1 MATTDALT
9 RAGLNLI
16 QQALSIFDSDL
27 RLVLINAPMQDMFD
41 LPDRLV
47 TPGAHF
53 EDVIRYLAER
63 GEYGEIDNLDDFV
76 TARVTLA
83 RAFEPHYMERT
94 RANGRTI
101 SVEGAPLPQGG
112 WVTVYTD
119 ITEVKAQ
126 EMLLRTR
133 SELLSEEVLRRSEE
147 LAAANRQLAS
157 ANAALT
163 EARRELTEIEART
176 RLTTEMMPAHIARV
190 DAEGR
195 YTFSNKR
202 LSSVMPGRASDIVG
216 LHIREALGPTAHDRV
231 APHLMRAFAGQQNT
245 FEFTDA
251 ESSRRIRVV
260 FTPDPL
266 EPGVYILSQDVT
278 EETQARAALQ
288 QTRRREMA
296 AQLISGL
303 AHDFSNLLTIILGLQ
318 SKLSRL
324 TPDPAADPLIAGT
337 IQAARRGGTL
347 LDRIADITSPRR
359 WQPEP
364 VATGPFLADLETL
377 AGPSLPDG
385 ITLTTRDDT
394 RGRLLLDAGLLQDAA
409 LNLILNARD
418 ACRDKSDKGTIT
430 LTLREVRETWLD
442 MTVAD
447 SGTGFSQEAIEQA
460 LQPFFTTKGEQ
471 GSGLGL
477 AMVYD
482 MAKLAGGEV
491 RLGNTSEGAV
501 VTLRLP
507 LRGADKIARQGLV
520 LLVED
525 NSALREQVRE
535 MLTDMGFAVA
545 EAASVNDALALVEG
559 LPDLA
564 FVLSDV
570 TLKGSAPGTRLVTEL
585 PGLPVLLMTSL
596 PPDAPLYVD
605 AQQQAPVLSKPFDAA
620 ALAAF
625 LGRERTAA

>member
-1 MATTDALT
+1 
-9 RAGLNLI
+9 
-16 QQALSIFDSDL
+16 
-27 RLVLINAPMQDMFD
+27 
-41 LPDRLV
+41 
-47 TPGAHF
+47 
-53 EDVIRYLAER
+53 
-63 GEYGEIDNLDDFV
+63 
-76 TARVTLA
+76 
-83 RAFEPHYMERT
+83 MERT

-126 EMLLRTR
+126 DMLLRTR

-157 ANAALT
+157 TNAALT
-163 EARRELTEIEART
+163 EARRELTEMEART

-318 SKLSRL
+318 SKLRRL
-324 TPDPAADPLIAGT
+324 TRDPDADPLIAGT

-364 VATGPFLADLETL
+364 VATSPFLADLETL
-377 AGPSLPDG
+377 AGPSLPEG
-385 ITLTTRDDT
+385 ITLTTRDGT

-418 ACRDKSDKGTIT
+418 ACREKSDQGTIT
-430 LTLREVRETWLD
+430 LTLSEVRETWLD

-447 SGTGFSQEAIEQA
+447 SGTGFSKEAIEQA

-507 LRGADKIARQGLV
+507 LRGAEKIARQGLV

-525 NSALREQVRE
+525 NSTLREQVRE

-596 PPDAPLYVD
+596 PPDAPLYID
-605 AQQQAPVLSKPFDAA
+605 AQKQAPVLSKPFDAA

-625 LGRERTAA
+625 LGRERTTA